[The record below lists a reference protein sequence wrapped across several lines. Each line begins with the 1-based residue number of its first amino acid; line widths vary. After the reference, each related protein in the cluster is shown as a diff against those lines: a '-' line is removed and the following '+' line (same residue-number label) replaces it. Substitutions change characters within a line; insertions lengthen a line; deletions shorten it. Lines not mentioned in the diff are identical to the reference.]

1 MAWVAF
7 VLLLL
12 EMLVLTKRNPRLKG
26 FRLFD

>member
-12 EMLVLTKRNPRLKG
+12 EMLVMVKRNHRLKG
-26 FRLFD
+26 FNLFG